1 MSPDDRIRLQHMV
14 DAMAAALRFVEG
26 RKRGDLDADQ
36 MLVFALVRAVEV
48 IGEAASKLSAEGR
61 AELPAIPW
69 NSIIGM
75 RNRLVHAYFDV
86 DLNILWNT
94 VSQALP
100 SLRTQLEAVLGE
112 EM

>member
-14 DAMAAALRFVEG
+14 DAIAAASRFVEG
-26 RKRGDLDADQ
+26 RKRDDLDADQ

-48 IGEAASKLSAEGR
+48 IGEAASKLSVGGR

-100 SLRTQLEAVLGE
+100 SLRTQIEAALGE
-112 EM
+112 AK